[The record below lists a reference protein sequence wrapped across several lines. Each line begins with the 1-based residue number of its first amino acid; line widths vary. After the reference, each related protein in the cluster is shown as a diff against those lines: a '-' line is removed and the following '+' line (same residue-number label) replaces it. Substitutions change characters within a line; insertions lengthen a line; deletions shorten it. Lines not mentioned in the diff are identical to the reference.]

1 MDYNSIKKGLEEAL
15 DYSIVVNKMDKDN
28 LLNLLI
34 NKERVVVRFIK
45 KDGSTRMMNCTL
57 NPDVI
62 PEIVGTSAPRPEHL
76 ITVYDIDNDGW
87 RSINLE
93 NGVDIVEVYE

>member
-1 MDYNSIKKGLEEAL
+1 
-15 DYSIVVNKMDKDN
+15 MDKDN

-34 NKERVVVRFIK
+34 NKDRVVVRVIK

-93 NGVDIVEVYE
+93 NGVDVVEVYE

>member
-1 MDYNSIKKGLEEAL
+1 
-15 DYSIVVNKMDKDN
+15 
-28 LLNLLI
+28 
-34 NKERVVVRFIK
+34 
-45 KDGSTRMMNCTL
+45 MMNCTL

-62 PEIVGTSAPRPEHL
+62 PEIVGTSTPRPEHL